1 MAEEH
6 DDDEVHAPGPH
17 DDERDAHNPKAVL
30 DPKSAD
36 KLNKGHKEEIVL
48 AVIGILIA
56 VYFFFRSSSS
66 GSSSSTTAT
75 PVGTA
80 QPVTTGGSGSG
91 SNTLG
96 PLGAEIAKLTHLQT
110 QQANALRTANH
121 NASAAQ
127 ATTNSE
133 IAKLTA
139 ELQKLSH
146 TQSTPAT
153 GTGTGYRLPFP
164 MLGGHVPTVPP
175 LRGYGVGT
183 SGVSSKEGSI
193 TPGTLIPN
201 PYQGPGSAVYQI
213 DRTVQSM
220 PGFYNPHATVSQ
232 TDAINA
238 ANAYAAQH
246 GSLAGYT
253 GPT

>member
-6 DDDEVHAPGPH
+6 DDHEVHAPGPH
-17 DDERDAHNPKAVL
+17 DDEHDVHGPKAVL
-30 DPKSAD
+30 DPKTAD

-80 QPVTTGGSGSG
+80 QPVTTGASGSGSS

-110 QQANALRTANH
+110 QQANALRRANH

-133 IAKLTA
+133 IARLTA
-139 ELQKLSH
+139 ELQHLTS
-146 TQSTPAT
+146 TQTTPASGT
-153 GTGTGYRLPFP
+153 GTGTTGA
-164 MLGGHVPTVPP
+164 
-175 LRGYGVGT
+175 
-183 SGVSSKEGSI
+183 SSKEGYVPATI
-193 TPGTLIPN
+193 TSGG
-201 PYQGPGSAVYQI
+201 Y
-213 DRTVQSM
+213 
-220 PGFYNPHATVSQ
+220 VSQ
-232 TDAINA
+232 NMNPAAQDTGAAAGVTVGQAEAQAAATNA
-238 ANAYAAQH
+238 ANAAAAEAAYTQQQQQH
-246 GSLAGYT
+246 PGQYYYMGQYYPI
-253 GPT
+253 GG

>member
-6 DDDEVHAPGPH
+6 DDHEVHAPGPH
-17 DDERDAHNPKAVL
+17 DDEHDVHGPKAVL
-30 DPKSAD
+30 DPKTAD

-80 QPVTTGGSGSG
+80 QPVTTSGGGSSGSG
-91 SNTLG
+91 SSGGGLSS
-96 PLGAEIAKLTHLQT
+96 EIAHLVSLQT

-127 ATTNSE
+127 ATTTSE

-139 ELQKLSH
+139 ELQKLSA
-146 TQSTPAT
+146 TQTTPASGT
-153 GTGTGYRLPFP
+153 GTGTTGA
-164 MLGGHVPTVPP
+164 
-175 LRGYGVGT
+175 
-183 SGVSSKEGSI
+183 SSKEGYVPATI
-193 TPGTLIPN
+193 TSGG
-201 PYQGPGSAVYQI
+201 Y
-213 DRTVQSM
+213 
-220 PGFYNPHATVSQ
+220 VSQ
-232 TDAINA
+232 NMNSAAQDTGAAAGVTVGQAETQAATTNATNA
-238 ANAYAAQH
+238 ATAEAAYTQQQQQH
-246 GSLAGYT
+246 PGQYYYNGAYYPIG
-253 GPT
+253 G

>member
-6 DDDEVHAPGPH
+6 DDEVHAPGPH
-17 DDERDAHNPKAVL
+17 DDEHDAHNPKAVL

-36 KLNKGHKEEIVL
+36 KLNKGHKEEIIL

-66 GSSSSTTAT
+66 GSSSSTTPS

-91 SNTLG
+91 SGSSGNTSG
-96 PLGAEIAKLTHLQT
+96 PLAAEIAKLMHLQT

-139 ELQKLSH
+139 ELNAEIAKLG
-146 TQSTPAT
+146 QPTPASGS
-153 GTGTGYRLPFP
+153 GTGTTGA
-164 MLGGHVPTVPP
+164 
-175 LRGYGVGT
+175 
-183 SGVSSKEGSI
+183 SSKEGYVAPTI
-193 TPGTLIPN
+193 TSGG
-201 PYQGPGSAVYQI
+201 Y
-213 DRTVQSM
+213 
-220 PGFYNPHATVSQ
+220 VSQ
-232 TDAINA
+232 NMNPAAQDTGAAAGVTVGQAETQAAATNA
-238 ANAYAAQH
+238 ANAATAQAAYTQQQQQH
-246 GSLAGYT
+246 PGQYYYMGQYYPI
-253 GPT
+253 GG